1 LHSFFISK
9 DEPGWGLS
17 WILLIRPCQSCGFS
31 GRYPFLLLFLL
42 TLRSVSVSVSVH
54 CRPSR
59 PCSQS

>member
-9 DEPGWGLS
+9 DEPGWELDS
-17 WILLIRPCQSCGFS
+17 FNARPCQSCGFS

-42 TLRSVSVSVSVH
+42 TLRSVSVSVSVR